1 MLKHSKKTF
10 VNKYF
15 LSFKKR
21 STTKQQNMKNNR
33 IAVTFLVVML
43 CAGLASTGQN
53 TLKLRVSGN
62 SSRFIS
68 EPQGS
73 EVSFR
78 EVDSLNQT
86 LGILKDF
93 THKGELGAEVEMM
106 LSLSEKAWFGL
117 EIGNSRMSGTSGN
130 PGFSNFQFSNLLQ
143 LQATDTTAAIP
154 VSVHYRTSYPL
165 EYKTTLFN
173 ILGNLRFYPA
183 PDGKFRP
190 FVKAT
195 AGVSLVS
202 TELALSSPTL
212 WYDELPAGQVAGPPV
227 LFSQGT
233 PESEKGKFPAF
244 TFGGGIGFEYQITE
258 KIALYAD
265 GSFRLIHSD
274 LVDGKPNMDFI
285 EDSGKLHRFNTNAN
299 TSKLSFGIV
308 YTLNDDIGLLGGG
321 SITKRGGATKEGRTS
336 PHLPFYKLKRF

>member
-258 KIALYAD
+258 KRETQH
-265 GSFRLIHSD
+265 G
-274 LVDGKPNMDFI
+274 
-285 EDSGKLHRFNTNAN
+285 LHRGFRKTAPFQYQHQHQQVKFRNRLYPQRRHRIAWRR
-299 TSKLSFGIV
+299 F
-308 YTLNDDIGLLGGG
+308 YHQ
-321 SITKRGGATKEGRTS
+321 KRGCNQRGKDFPPS
-336 PHLPFYKLKRF
+336 SFL